1 MAGAL
6 DQRLDAIRRMGALKN
21 VQLAKL
27 IGMRPE
33 TVTRW
38 NRGRSTPHPST
49 EHILAELEAVL
60 DDLAPLMSPIEVRSW
75 LFAPNASLAGATP
88 AELVRRGHME
98 EVRLLVDSMRARRAA
113 R

>member
-1 MAGAL
+1 MVDAL
-6 DQRLDAIRRMGALKN
+6 HERLDAIRRKGALKN

-38 NRGRSTPHPST
+38 NRGRSTPHAST
-49 EHILAELEAVL
+49 DQILAELECVL
-60 DDLAPLMSPIEVRSW
+60 DDLGAKFSPQEKRRW
-75 LFAPNASLAGATP
+75 FFAPNRSLQGSAP

-98 EVRLLVDSMRARRAA
+98 EVRLLVDSVLRRG
-113 R
+113 

>member
-1 MAGAL
+1 MADAL
-6 DQRLDAIRRMGALKN
+6 HEKLDAIRKKGALKN

-49 EHILAELEAVL
+49 EEILVELEAVL
-60 DDLAPLMSPIEVRSW
+60 DDLGARFTPQEKRSW
-75 LFAPNASLAGATP
+75 FFAPNRSLQGSTP
-88 AELVRRGHME
+88 ADLVRRGHME
-98 EVRLLVDSMRARRAA
+98 EVRLLVDSLLRRG
-113 R
+113 